1 MLNLIKMMVLLSA
14 MLAVTGCDADKDYV
28 LSHKNGKTDIIVN
41 CYRSSKPECLQY
53 LDAHCKEA
61 QLYLVEEHSSGALE
75 IFAYC
80 QE

>member
-1 MLNLIKMMVLLSA
+1 MLNRIKKMAPWCA
-14 MLAVTGCDADKDYV
+14 MLAVMACDTDKDFV
-28 LSHKNGKTDIIVN
+28 KSHKNGKTDIIVN

-53 LDAHCKEA
+53 LDEHCKEA
-61 QLYLVEEHSSGALE
+61 QLYIVEEHSSGVLE